1 MQRTHFIIN
10 VRTINREV
18 AISLKDGPKIV
29 EWWKQDVSALE
40 LKNVQLTFGMN
51 GIQAYLSGSCEFD
64 VNEFPTFDNKVA
76 ELRHLADID
85 EDGNYPIVIDHKET
99 LLTGDLISVDGVNVE
114 EK

>member
-18 AISLKDGPKIV
+18 AISLTDGPKIV

-51 GIQAYLSGSCEFD
+51 GMQAYLSGSCEFD
-64 VNEFPTFDNKVA
+64 VNDFPTFDNKVA

-85 EDGNYPIVIDHKET
+85 EDGNYPIVIDRKET
-99 LLTGDLISVDGVNVE
+99 LLTGDLVSVDGVNVE